1 MAKFFLENNLNTIAP
16 DDYLSVALTC
26 LALTKAGSPAADTL
40 FNTMMSKST
49 TERKS
54 RDCQYCQNYTFY
66 NVEMKTGKI
75 WGWTW
80 SYNDRQYCQNYNF
93 YNVEM
98 KTGKILGWT
107 WSYNDRS

>member
-1 MAKFFLENNLNTIAP
+1 MYGRVWSVWLLQQQKTKLQTAITMAKFFLENNLNTIAP

-66 NVEMKTGKI
+66 NVET
-75 WGWTW
+75 
-80 SYNDRQYCQNYNF
+80 
-93 YNVEM
+93 